1 MDDEKGPVEHKLL
14 PTSSDPIQISTHGNQ
29 RIQFTPTVR
38 PDRTRPRGDEG
49 VLAFA
54 TPPTRRPS
62 IPRVVSEKEKDQRKR
77 EEEEKTVKIDEHLM
91 DHQDVAERYKTRI
104 NMEKPGDSMG
114 LTNQQVEQLLR
125 EYGPNVLTPPK
136 KRHPFLK
143 YLDCLRSLF
152 NLLLILAGILEYI
165 LLGIDYKDNF
175 QNVSVMSIFSLT
187 NDIHCAF
194 AYCIAS
200 RLIWGPF

>member
-1 MDDEKGPVEHKLL
+1 MDAEKGLVEHELL
-14 PTSSDPIQISTHGNQ
+14 PTNSDNMEISTIGNQ
-29 RIQFTPTVR
+29 RIQFTPTVK
-38 PDRTRPRGDEG
+38 PGRTRHHNEG
-49 VLAFA
+49 V
-54 TPPTRRPS
+54 PHRRPS
-62 IPRVVSEKEKDQRKR
+62 IPSIISEKEKVQRKR
-77 EEEEKTVKIDEHLM
+77 EQEEEKNVIIDEHLM
-91 DHQDVAERYKTRI
+91 AHQDVAERYKTRI
-104 NMEKPGDSMG
+104 NMEKPGESMG
-114 LTNQQVEQLLR
+114 LTSQQVEQLLH

-175 QNVSVMSIFSLT
+175 QNVSVVLIFSLM
-187 NDIHCAF
+187 NDFRFIYAF

-200 RLIWGPF
+200 RLI